1 MSSDY
6 IVVLW
11 NVVRLYCLFY
21 GVSSDYIV
29 CSENQDLDSRRAQRG
44 HSIGVPPARKKN
56 KEIRLGMRTRF
67 DNIIILL
74 DTAKLLKQTRLFE
87 LNETIIFGDIC
98 STPSFMHLLSSIHPS
113 IHLAIRLSIRPSIRL
128 FFLVG
133 HIFFT
138 FLLWCR
144 MASISLARILLS

>member
-1 MSSDY
+1 MECRQ
-6 IVVLW
+6 IELH
-11 NVVRLYCLFY
+11 CLFY

-113 IHLAIRLSIRPSIRL
+113 IHPSIHLAIRLSIRPSIRL
-128 FFLVG
+128 FLLVG